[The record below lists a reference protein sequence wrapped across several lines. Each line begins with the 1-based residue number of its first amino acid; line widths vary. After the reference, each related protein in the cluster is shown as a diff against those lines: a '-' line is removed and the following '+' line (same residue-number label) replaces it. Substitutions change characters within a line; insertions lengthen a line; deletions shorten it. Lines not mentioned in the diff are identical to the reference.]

1 VLNFVVEGAEASGAR
16 LPRPVEVMTAGAAP
30 PAAVLRATEALGF
43 RIRHVYGMVEMHGV
57 IASCDWH
64 PEWDD
69 LPAEER
75 ARIRARQGVRTVLC
89 DE

>member
-1 VLNFVVEGAEASGAR
+1 
-16 LPRPVEVMTAGAAP
+16 
-30 PAAVLRATEALGF
+30 
-43 RIRHVYGMVEMHGV
+43 MVEMHGV

-75 ARIRARQGVRTVLC
+75 ARQGVRTVLC
-89 DE
+89 DDMKVLDPKTFKPVPAPTGGRWGKS